1 MPQLD
6 ILTFM
11 TQYLWMVIILTI
23 ILIINREVIMPN
35 INGISMAREYLSP
48 LKIQSESPRLKL
60 TENVLN
66 TEEKKTGKLDGLI
79 IVAYSQTLCDSHH

>member
-1 MPQLD
+1 
-6 ILTFM
+6 
-11 TQYLWMVIILTI
+11 MVIILTI